1 MNQTSA
7 FKSSDG
13 FHINTLMANTLNSHH
28 KAALNDK
35 KTLNQNGTNS
45 GSPVPNCLSPVQK
58 TQNNKITNQKQK
70 EELAK
75 IQLKH
80 ITDLDF

>member
-13 FHINTLMANTLNSHH
+13 FHINSLMANTLNSHLRV
-28 KAALNDK
+28 AVNDR

-45 GSPVPNCLSPVQK
+45 GSPVLNCMSPLQK
-58 TQNNKITNQKQK
+58 TQNNKIANQKQK
-70 EELAK
+70 EDLAK
-75 IQLKH
+75 MQLKH
-80 ITDLDF
+80 IAELDF